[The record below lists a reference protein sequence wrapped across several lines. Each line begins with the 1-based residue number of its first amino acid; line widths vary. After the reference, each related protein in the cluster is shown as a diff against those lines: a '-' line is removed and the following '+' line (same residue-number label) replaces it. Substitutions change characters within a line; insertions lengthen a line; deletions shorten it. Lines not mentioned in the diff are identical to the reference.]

1 MYIEMMQYGVLL
13 MAFSMVAAKRFSALV
28 TSFTIQSFL
37 LFLLTLSEAVRSGS
51 TQLYL
56 VAGLIL
62 VIKVIGI
69 PLFLGRIT
77 KKIKVPDEMGL
88 YINTTLSIVIAVLLS
103 GISYYFIRNFLP
115 SMGKEAGVALIIS
128 LSVTLIGLFIMIFR
142 IKALAQV
149 VGLLIMENGIF
160 LAGASITDGIP
171 FFVEIAV
178 SFDVFVAVMI
188 LGVFVYRINSLFT
201 HIDVDKL
208 NELKG

>member
-1 MYIEMMQYGVLL
+1 

-37 LFLLTLSEAVRSGS
+37 LFLLTLSEAIKNGS
-51 TQLYL
+51 TQLYV

-62 VIKVIGI
+62 AIKVIGI

-77 KKIKVPDEMGL
+77 RKINVPDGMGL
-88 YINTTLSIVIAVLLS
+88 YINTTLSIIIAALIS
-103 GISYYFIRNFLP
+103 GLSYYFIKNFLP
-115 SMGKEAGVALIIS
+115 AMGKETGAALSIS

-149 VGLLIMENGIF
+149 AGLLIMENGIF

-178 SFDVFVAVMI
+178 SFDVFIAVMI

>member
-1 MYIEMMQYGVLL
+1 MYIELMQYSVLL

-28 TSFTIQSFL
+28 TLFALQSFL
-37 LFLLTLSEAVRSGS
+37 LFLLTFSEAAKNGS
-51 TQLYL
+51 TRLYI

-62 VIKVIGI
+62 AIKVIAI
-69 PLFLGRIT
+69 PAFLSRIT
-77 KKIKVPDEMGL
+77 KKIKVPDGMGL
-88 YINTTLSIVIAVLLS
+88 YVNTTLSIFIAALITLL
-103 GISYYFIRNFLP
+103 SYYFIRNFLP
-115 SMGKEAGVALIIS
+115 AMDKEAGAALIIS